1 MRKTPIVVLAAVTAL
16 SAVILFQIQT
26 TARLRRELADARGEN
41 ARLRDDLAARGP
53 DAQGGDTTVP
63 PAEAVQKQMQELES
77 EVMRLRGAANRA
89 LRAETELAQ
98 LKTQA
103 GPTQPPAAGV
113 TPSPSSPASS
123 SEPLVAYLGDP
134 VPPPPNLDPAY
145 GKEGL
150 INAIQQA
157 AANAGVTLKKL
168 EIETS
173 EFPFL
178 AGVICSDEAELEKL
192 KDQLKKAGPYEYTGG
207 VSGHGV
213 YSFSLV
219 PYRAYPPGTAPV
231 IGRRA
236 TLRRQMFF
244 DQLNTGQP

>member
-1 MRKTPIVVLAAVTAL
+1 MRKTSIVVLAAVTAL
-16 SAVILFQIQT
+16 SAVVLFQLQT
-26 TARLRRELADARGEN
+26 TARLRRELADARAEN
-41 ARLRDDLAARGP
+41 ARLRDDLAARDSG
-53 DAQGGDTTVP
+53 AQGRDTTGQP
-63 PAEAVQKQMQELES
+63 TEAVQIQMQQLES
-77 EVMRLRGAANRA
+77 EVMRLRGAASRA

-98 LKTQA
+98 LKAQA
-103 GPTQPPAAGV
+103 GPTPPPAAV
-113 TPSPSSPASS
+113 VAPSPSSPGSS

-145 GKEGL
+145 GREGL

-178 AGVICSDEAELEKL
+178 AGVICADDAEFEKL
-192 KDQLKKAGPYEYTGG
+192 KEQLKKTGTYDYTGA
-207 VSGHGV
+207 VSSHGV
-213 YSFSLV
+213 YSFGLI
-219 PYRAYPPGTAPV
+219 PYRTYPPGTGQL
-231 IGRRA
+231 INRRT

>member
-1 MRKTPIVVLAAVTAL
+1 MRKTPIVVLAALTAL
-16 SAVILFQIQT
+16 SAAILFQVQT
-26 TARLRRELADARGEN
+26 NARLRQELADARAEN

-53 DAQGGDTTVP
+53 DAQGGDSTAQ
-63 PAEAVQKQMQELES
+63 PAEAVQIQMQQLES
-77 EVMRLRGAANRA
+77 EVMRLRGAASRA

-98 LKTQA
+98 LKAQA
-103 GPTQPPAAGV
+103 GPTQPSAAV
-113 TPSPSSPASS
+113 VAPSPSSPASG
-123 SEPLVAYLGDP
+123 SEPLVTYLGDP
-134 VPPPPNLDPAY
+134 VAPPPNLDPAY
-145 GKEGL
+145 GKDGL
-150 INAIQQA
+150 LNAIQQA
-157 AANAGVTLKKL
+157 AAAAGITLKKL

-178 AGVICSDEAELEKL
+178 AGVICADDAELEKL
-192 KDQLKKAGPYEYTGG
+192 KDQLKKMGPYEYTGG

-213 YSFSLV
+213 YSFSLI
-219 PYRAYPPGTAPV
+219 PYRAYPPGTAQV